1 MALGTL
7 SDCQIRG
14 LIDSGY
20 LSSSIAWGSRQVQP
34 ASIDLRLEGTA
45 YRLRSS
51 FLPLEASVSDLL
63 PELSLY
69 SFDLE
74 TSPFLEKGAVYL
86 IPLAESLSLPPH
98 LSAKANPKSST
109 GRLDVFTRVLTERG
123 DRFDDVPPGYSGR
136 LYLEVFSRSFTLK
149 ICSGLAL
156 CQLRIFNE
164 RSFLTDAEMGIRH
177 RQISLYQN
185 QTSAGA
191 SPLWGDR
198 ITDEGLYL
206 GVRLKGDPIIGYR
219 ARQDAGILTLL
230 HGENQKASDFW
241 EPIRENARG
250 EMVLEPEKFYLFASH
265 SKIRVPFDLAAE
277 MLPFDASA
285 GELRTHY
292 AGFFDPGFGMSGE
305 GARGVLEVRPHDVPF
320 RIVDGQPVFKLRYER
335 MDRQPDLPYGQGI
348 GSNYTNQGLNLSR
361 YFRNDLSSSAD
372 LRPEK
377 IS

>member
-1 MALGTL
+1 VALGTL

-14 LIDSGY
+14 LIEAGY
-20 LSSSIAWGSRQVQP
+20 VFSLMSWGSRQVQP
-34 ASIDLRLEGTA
+34 ASLDLTLGRTA

-51 FLPLEASVSDLL
+51 FLPLEASVTELL

-86 IPLAESLSLPPH
+86 IPLAESLSLPTY

-109 GRLDVFTRVLTERG
+109 GRLDVFTRVLTEKG

-149 ICSGLAL
+149 ICPGLAL

-164 RSFLTDAEMGIRH
+164 RSFLTDMEIMDRH
-177 RQISLYQN
+177 RRTPLYHHQ
-185 QTSAGA
+185 A
-191 SPLWGDR
+191 SPDSLFFGDR
-198 ITDEGLYL
+198 ITEDGLYL
-206 GVRLKGDPIIGYR
+206 GVRLKGEPIVGYR
-219 ARQDAGILTLL
+219 ARPDAGILSLVP
-230 HGENQKASDFW
+230 GESQKASNFW
-241 EPIRENARG
+241 EPIHENLRG
-250 EMVLEPEKFYLFASH
+250 EMILEPEKFYLFCSH

-277 MLPFDASA
+277 MLPFDAAA

-320 RIVDGQPVFKLRYER
+320 RIVDGQPVFKIRYER

-361 YFRNDLSSSAD
+361 YFLNDFLSAD
-372 LRPEK
+372 GTLPVQRT
-377 IS
+377 

>member
-14 LIDSGY
+14 LIDSGFIR
-20 LSSSIAWGSRQVQP
+20 SSNEWGRRQVQP
-34 ASIDLRLEGTA
+34 ASLDLRLSPLA

-51 FLPLEASVSDLL
+51 FLPLEASVSELL

-69 SFDLE
+69 SFDLQS
-74 TSPFLEKGAVYL
+74 SPFLEKGAVYL
-86 IPLAESLSLPPH
+86 IPLAESLSLPGH

-123 DRFDDVPPGYSGR
+123 DRFDDVPAGYSGP

-149 ICSGLAL
+149 ISSGLAL
-156 CQLRIFNE
+156 CQLRLFNK
-164 RSFLTDAEMGIRH
+164 RSFLSDGEVIELH
-177 RQISLYQN
+177 RRTPLYH
-185 QTSAGA
+185 TVGPSAP
-191 SPLWGDR
+191 PLLWDR
-198 ITDEGLYL
+198 ITEEGLYL

-219 ARQDAGILTLL
+219 ARPDAGILSLVP
-230 HGENQKASDFW
+230 GDSQKASDFW
-241 EPIRENARG
+241 EPIREGSRG
-250 EMVLEPEKFYLFASH
+250 EMILEPEKFYLFGSH
-265 SKIRVPFDLAAE
+265 SRIRVPFDLAAE

-320 RIVDGQPVFKLRYER
+320 RIVDGQPVFKLRFER
-335 MDRQPDLPYGQGI
+335 MDCQPDLPYGQEI

-361 YFRNDLSSSAD
+361 YFVNDLNT
-372 LRPEK
+372 
-377 IS
+377 